1 MGNHHS
7 TGHFF
12 NLCGCTDVIGF
23 EGSAKAVINMYEIK
37 PWNARSLIRDN
48 LTKQGDLARK
58 SPLRKVPVLEGLEY
72 FQQQVKSAIF
82 TRELTK
88 DRFVEIAVMLLGR
101 QNVPHNPRER
111 EELYEIFDSMDFD
124 KNGTLSLGEWAAGL
138 SVFFKG
144 TMEQAVRAVFRC
156 LDSNEDGAIS
166 KTELQVYLSPFV
178 KAMSP
183 PEAAAL
189 RPILEKK
196 AVDDI
201 YYDMD
206 MDHQADISTEEMLA
220 WSKRGNNIVDRLA
233 DIIDQEVYQLWLAES
248 KRQSQKLQN
257 RRYADPSSPISS
269 GASSPGSNRYESME
283 YQPEGAGTQYPAA
296 PSSQYGQPDSQRG
309 YNSYTSYG
317 PPQPSEYGPAPGQYQ
332 TQAPGYSGNYQSSY
346 TTVTPQYGGG
356 SPSAGRYGGG
366 SPSAGRPGTSA
377 QPPYHD
383 PFAAPR
389 SMPPPPPPPPAPGRG
404 AVPGY
409 AAGGLPQQQPAYSSY
424 GGPCPSSSPQ
434 YRGRY

>member
-48 LTKQGDLARK
+48 LNKQGDLARK
-58 SPLRKVPVLEGLEY
+58 SPLRKVPIMDGLEY
-72 FQQQVKSAIF
+72 FQKQIRSSMF
-82 TRELTK
+82 GSRELTK
-88 DRFVEIAVMLLGR
+88 DRFVEIAVMLLGQ
-101 QNVPHNPRER
+101 QNIPHNPRER
-111 EELYEIFDSMDFD
+111 EDLYQIFDSMDFD
-124 KNGTLSLGEWAAGL
+124 KNGTLSTGEWAAGL

-144 TMEQAVRAVFRC
+144 SMEEAVRAVFRC
-156 LDSNEDGAIS
+156 LDANENGAIS
-166 KTELQVYLSPFV
+166 KSELQVYLSPFV

-206 MDHQADISTEEMLA
+206 MDHQSDISSDEMLA
-220 WSKRGNNIVDRLA
+220 WSRRGNNIIDRLA

-248 KRQSQKLQN
+248 KRKNQN
-257 RRYADPSSPISS
+257 RRYSDPSSASPA
-269 GASSPGSNRYESME
+269 GSSPGSGRYEAMPMD
-283 YQPEGAGTQYPAA
+283 YQEPG
-296 PSSQYGQPDSQRG
+296 YGQRASMSSMGPGPAQPG
-309 YNSYTSYG
+309 YEH
-317 PPQPSEYGPAPGQYQ
+317 SEYGPGPYQ
-332 TQAPGYSGNYQSSY
+332 QPNTGYSGNFQSSY
-346 TTVTPQYGGG
+346 ASPPAYSSQSPQYSQYGGG
-356 SPSAGRYGGG
+356 M
-366 SPSAGRPGTSA
+366 A
-377 QPPYHD
+377 QDARAPPPDLHD
-383 PFAAPR
+383 PFAQPR
-389 SMPPPPPPPPAPGRG
+389 AGAMPPPPPPPAPGRG
-404 AVPGY
+404 APPGY
-409 AAGGLPQQQPAYSSY
+409 AGGGCAPTQAYSAYSSA
-424 GGPCPSSSPQ
+424 PCQSSSPQ

>member
-48 LTKQGDLARK
+48 LNKQADLARK
-58 SPLRKVPVLEGLEY
+58 SPLRKVPIMDGLEY
-72 FQQQVKSAIF
+72 FQRQIKSSMF
-82 TRELTK
+82 GSRELTK
-88 DRFVEIAVMLLGR
+88 DRFVDIAVMLLGQ
-101 QNVPHNPRER
+101 QNIPHNPRER
-111 EELYEIFDSMDFD
+111 EDLYQIFDSMDFD
-124 KNGTLSLGEWAAGL
+124 RNGTLSTGEWAAGL

-144 TMEQAVRAVFRC
+144 SMEEAVRAVFRC
-156 LDSNEDGAIS
+156 LDANENGAIS
-166 KTELQVYLSPFV
+166 KSELQVYLSPFV

-206 MDHQADISTEEMLA
+206 MDHQADISSDEMLA
-220 WSKRGNNIVDRLA
+220 WSRRGNNIVDRLA

-248 KRQSQKLQN
+248 KRKNQN
-257 RRYADPSSPISS
+257 RRYSETGSASP
-269 GASSPGSNRYESME
+269 GASPGSSPGSGRYEAMQDYHDAGYDSQRASMSSM
-283 YQPEGAGTQYPAA
+283 GHSPA
-296 PSSQYGQPDSQRG
+296 QQGYGQP
-309 YNSYTSYG
+309 
-317 PPQPSEYGPAPGQYQ
+317 PQHSEYGPGPCQQPG
-332 TQAPGYSGNYQSSY
+332 AGAGYSNNFQPSYSSAPPAY
-346 TTVTPQYGGG
+346 SSQPPAYSQYGG
-356 SPSAGRYGGG
+356 SMANDPRSA
-366 SPSAGRPGTSA
+366 AHL
-377 QPPYHD
+377 HD
-383 PFAAPR
+383 PFAQPR
-389 SMPPPPPPPPAPGRG
+389 AGAMPPPPPPPAPGRG
-404 AVPGY
+404 APPGY
-409 AAGGLPQQQPAYSSY
+409 PGGGFGAPTPQAYSSY
-424 GGPCPSSSPQ
+424 SAAPCPSSSPQ